1 MTTNKDRFNV
11 QWPLHCYFTME
22 IALEPGM
29 PTYGGGLGVLAGE
42 PSGEAV
48 AVISMCIELPDKK
61 GNDFCLAG
69 WPIFQRPNR

>member
-29 PTYGGGLGVLAGE
+29 PTYGGGLGVLG
-42 PSGEAV
+42 GDT
-48 AVISMCIELPDKK
+48 IRK
-61 GNDFCLAG
+61 NRRR
-69 WPIFQRPNR
+69 PIDVHRITRKRK

>member
-1 MTTNKDRFNV
+1 MPKN
-11 QWPLHCYFTME
+11 LSIAYFTME

-48 AVISMCIELPDKK
+48 AVLSMCIEYPTKK
-61 GNDFCLAG
+61 EMNFA
-69 WPIFQRPNR
+69 